1 MRNQWIIR
9 ASGLLIKFLYV
20 AMKIL
25 VQLLI
30 VLWMTRSITDDIPGW
45 GALFNGRAGDG
56 TVSVSLR
63 ISLCVN
69 ELIYLTDRASKEL

>member
-1 MRNQWIIR
+1 MRTKQIISISN
-9 ASGLLIKFLYV
+9 ANILHSYE
-20 AMKIL
+20 IL

-56 TVSVSLR
+56 TASVSLCISVWLCLR
-63 ISLCVN
+63 IDISSIDGSLQ
-69 ELIYLTDRASKEL
+69 SF